1 MKTWE
6 SPPRGSGFGGA
17 SEKMVVVSKHLSGWE
32 NTDLWQ
38 CEKRVRGVERGIGA
52 APIRSPKNGAFYIFT
67 IIKIVTRSIVI
78 LTMPLT
84 YLPSLKIAYLP
95 FATFARLARH
105 GDTTRWRPVSRA
117 MQKDQPTLA
126 YLLKKRNLFCNE
138 FVMAFLFE

>member
-1 MKTWE
+1 M
-6 SPPRGSGFGGA
+6 
-17 SEKMVVVSKHLSGWE
+17 
-32 NTDLWQ
+32 LWLT
-38 CEKRVRGVERGIGA
+38 
-52 APIRSPKNGAFYIFT
+52 GAFYIFT
-67 IIKIVTRSIVI
+67 IIKITPPSIVI

-84 YLPSLKIAYLP
+84 YLPSLKIARLP

-117 MQKDQPTLA
+117 MRKDQPAPA

>member
-1 MKTWE
+1 MGCCPTQVGFQPVRRLAAWACAC
-6 SPPRGSGFGGA
+6 PRVA
-17 SEKMVVVSKHLSGWE
+17 YATLH
-32 NTDLWQ
+32 Q
-38 CEKRVRGVERGIGA
+38 
-52 APIRSPKNGAFYIFT
+52 AFYIFT

-84 YLPSLKIAYLP
+84 YLPSLKIARLP

-105 GDTTRWRPVSRA
+105 GDTTRWRLVSRA
-117 MQKDQPTLA
+117 MRKDQHAPA